1 MKSTVKKEA
10 LEQAQETYK
19 KVLVFG
25 KYFCYVVLFLII
37 VMSWQNWLDDG
48 TGSKGDPALFHWGRL
63 RVFFLRGIMVY
74 TRDSPGE
81 TWGPEPSPRQAFF
94 KEIRNQDKIR

>member
-1 MKSTVKKEA
+1 MMDDVKKEA

-48 TGSKGDPALFHWGRL
+48 TGSKGDPALYEEYLDR
-63 RVFFLRGIMVY
+63 M
-74 TRDSPGE
+74 E
-81 TWGPEPSPRQAFF
+81 EM
-94 KEIRNQDKIR
+94 KEEMRNK

>member
-48 TGSKGDPALFHWGRL
+48 TGSQGDPSLFEE
-63 RVFFLRGIMVY
+63 Y
-74 TRDSPGE
+74 
-81 TWGPEPSPRQAFF
+81 
-94 KEIRNQDKIR
+94 KERMEEMKEEMRNK

>member
-1 MKSTVKKEA
+1 MMDDVKKEA

-19 KVLVFG
+19 KVLIFG

-48 TGSKGDPALFHWGRL
+48 TGSKGDPALFEEYMDR
-63 RVFFLRGIMVY
+63 IEEM
-74 TRDSPGE
+74 
-81 TWGPEPSPRQAFF
+81 
-94 KEIRNQDKIR
+94 KEEMKNK

>member
-1 MKSTVKKEA
+1 MMDDVKKEA

-25 KYFCYVVLFLII
+25 KYFCYIVLFLII

-48 TGSKGDPALFHWGRL
+48 TGSKGDPALFEEYMDR
-63 RVFFLRGIMVY
+63 IEEM
-74 TRDSPGE
+74 
-81 TWGPEPSPRQAFF
+81 
-94 KEIRNQDKIR
+94 KEEMRNK

>member
-1 MKSTVKKEA
+1 MHMMDDVKKEA

-25 KYFCYVVLFLII
+25 KYFCYIVLFLII

-48 TGSKGDPALFHWGRL
+48 TGSKGDPALFEEYMDR
-63 RVFFLRGIMVY
+63 IEEM
-74 TRDSPGE
+74 
-81 TWGPEPSPRQAFF
+81 
-94 KEIRNQDKIR
+94 KEEMKNK

>member
-1 MKSTVKKEA
+1 MMDDVKKEA

-48 TGSKGDPALFHWGRL
+48 TGSKGDPALFEEYMDR
-63 RVFFLRGIMVY
+63 M
-74 TRDSPGE
+74 E
-81 TWGPEPSPRQAFF
+81 EM
-94 KEIRNQDKIR
+94 KEEMRNK

>member
-1 MKSTVKKEA
+1 MMDDVKKEA

-48 TGSKGDPALFHWGRL
+48 TGSKGDPALFEEYMDR
-63 RVFFLRGIMVY
+63 IEEM
-74 TRDSPGE
+74 
-81 TWGPEPSPRQAFF
+81 
-94 KEIRNQDKIR
+94 KEEMRNK

>member
-1 MKSTVKKEA
+1 MHMMDDVKKEA

-25 KYFCYVVLFLII
+25 KYFCYIVLFLII

-48 TGSKGDPALFHWGRL
+48 TGSQGDPALYEEYLDR
-63 RVFFLRGIMVY
+63 M
-74 TRDSPGE
+74 E
-81 TWGPEPSPRQAFF
+81 EM
-94 KEIRNQDKIR
+94 KEEMRNK

>member
-25 KYFCYVVLFLII
+25 KYFCYDVLFLII

-48 TGSKGDPALFHWGRL
+48 TGSKGDPALFEEYMDR
-63 RVFFLRGIMVY
+63 IEEM
-74 TRDSPGE
+74 
-81 TWGPEPSPRQAFF
+81 
-94 KEIRNQDKIR
+94 KEEMKNK

>member
-1 MKSTVKKEA
+1 MHMMDDVKKEA

-48 TGSKGDPALFHWGRL
+48 TGSKGDPALYEEYLDR
-63 RVFFLRGIMVY
+63 M
-74 TRDSPGE
+74 E
-81 TWGPEPSPRQAFF
+81 EM
-94 KEIRNQDKIR
+94 KEEMRNK

>member
-19 KVLVFG
+19 RFLQFG

-48 TGSKGDPALFHWGRL
+48 TGSQGDPALYEEYLDR
-63 RVFFLRGIMVY
+63 M
-74 TRDSPGE
+74 E
-81 TWGPEPSPRQAFF
+81 EM
-94 KEIRNQDKIR
+94 KEEMRKK

>member
-19 KVLVFG
+19 QVLVFG

-48 TGSKGDPALFHWGRL
+48 TGSKGDPALFEEYMDR
-63 RVFFLRGIMVY
+63 IEEM
-74 TRDSPGE
+74 
-81 TWGPEPSPRQAFF
+81 
-94 KEIRNQDKIR
+94 KEEMKNK

>member
-1 MKSTVKKEA
+1 MHMMDDVKKEA

-48 TGSKGDPALFHWGRL
+48 TGSKGDPALFEEYMDR
-63 RVFFLRGIMVY
+63 IEEM
-74 TRDSPGE
+74 
-81 TWGPEPSPRQAFF
+81 
-94 KEIRNQDKIR
+94 KEEMKNK

>member
-1 MKSTVKKEA
+1 MNSTVKKEA

-48 TGSKGDPALFHWGRL
+48 TGSKGDPALFEEYMDR
-63 RVFFLRGIMVY
+63 IEEM
-74 TRDSPGE
+74 
-81 TWGPEPSPRQAFF
+81 
-94 KEIRNQDKIR
+94 KEEMRNK

>member
-1 MKSTVKKEA
+1 MMDDVKKEA

-48 TGSKGDPALFHWGRL
+48 TGSKGDPALYEEYMDR
-63 RVFFLRGIMVY
+63 M
-74 TRDSPGE
+74 E
-81 TWGPEPSPRQAFF
+81 EM
-94 KEIRNQDKIR
+94 KEEMRNK